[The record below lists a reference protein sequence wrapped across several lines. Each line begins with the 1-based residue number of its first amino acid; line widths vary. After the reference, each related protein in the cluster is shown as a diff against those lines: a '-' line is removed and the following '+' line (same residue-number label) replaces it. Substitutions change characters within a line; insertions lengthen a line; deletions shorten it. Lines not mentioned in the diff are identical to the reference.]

1 MSTIL
6 VVDDAPICREPIA
19 ASLRLAGYQTLCAG
33 SGAEGLR
40 LLQDVP
46 VDLVL
51 LDIMM
56 PDMDGLAVL
65 KKIREDKKTMHL
77 PVILLTALTDQA
89 HRESAAMLR
98 PAGYLLKTHFSLQE
112 LLARVRRQ
120 LTSPAAA

>member
-19 ASLRLAGYQTLCAG
+19 ASLRLAGYQTVCAG
-33 SGAEGLR
+33 GGDEALR
-40 LLQDVP
+40 ILQEMP

-51 LDIMM
+51 LDILM
-56 PDMDGLAVL
+56 PGMDGLAVL
-65 KKIREDKKTMHL
+65 KKIREDRKTMHL
-77 PVILLTALTDQA
+77 PVIFLTALTDQQ

-98 PAGYLLKTHFSLQE
+98 PAGYLLKTQFSLQE

-120 LTSPAAA
+120 LTDPAAA